1 MDDEIQGC
9 PALLALGERRLARS
23 GESFSGGDPLQ
34 QLSRTSRS
42 SVRHD
47 PARKTSILEG
57 ALLRCTGKAPA
68 QDAGRCNPAEASGVS
83 DRRGGDEKK
92 LKEAEITRPH
102 QARPDGVQIDPA

>member
-57 ALLRCTGKAPA
+57 ALSRCTGKAPA
-68 QDAGRCNPAEASGVS
+68 QDANRCNPAEASGVGRS
-83 DRRGGDEKK
+83 PR
-92 LKEAEITRPH
+92 
-102 QARPDGVQIDPA
+102 